1 MAKLDICEFNY
12 ITNGKKQNT
21 FNFSYCYTDDGMIKD
36 REAITKGMS
45 CIYTTTFFGDVGTY
59 ESMSDK
65 HGQNKA
71 SFYNID
77 NEHIVH
83 NLYELTKTP
92 LKTTASRIS
101 KTGNIDM
108 YVSPMSSDFINVV
121 QFQNYA
127 YGLTPMT
134 HNAPTMMA
142 IVDASTTK
150 FDTTYCFQLSNDT
163 HQTFRYPKPTDLQSG
178 ISNYEE
184 WLANATGDELKA
196 KISAIFNIKRDL
208 NGIMYNTL
216 VEIPEDTIYNEYQ
229 KGYVQCDQILM
240 KNHLDYTYTL
250 SIAYDD
256 QSCVNGCREY
266 CNIGVCGNQL
276 YSTYRNNI
284 HYKKVGDVLSYQ
296 SGSDQIEKYVLST
309 VQPLCSYTYQHIEV
323 INSWNK
329 YDASKVEGHKS
340 SMFSISLI
348 DTGLNE
354 SSINEDVKQKLRQ
367 NITNSIRTI
376 VDAISPANT
385 QLFNVYFEGK

>member
-12 ITNGKKQNT
+12 ITNGKRQNT

-36 REAITKGMS
+36 REALTKGMS
-45 CIYTTTFFGDVGTY
+45 CIYTTTFFGDVGMY

-65 HGQNKA
+65 YGQNKA

-77 NEHIVH
+77 NDHIVH
-83 NLYELTKTP
+83 NMYELTKTP
-92 LKTTASRIS
+92 LKTTLTRIS
-101 KTGNIDM
+101 KNGNIDI
-108 YVSPMSSDFINVV
+108 YVSPISSDFIHLV

-127 YGLTPMT
+127 YGLTPMSYD
-134 HNAPTMMA
+134 APTMIN
-142 IVDASTTK
+142 IVDAATTK
-150 FDTTYCFQLSNDT
+150 YDSSYYYQLSASNN
-163 HQTFRYPKPTDLQSG
+163 QTFCYFQPNDLSAG
-178 ISNYEE
+178 ISTYEE
-184 WLANATGDELKA
+184 WLPENIDDVDDLKS
-196 KISAIFNIKRDL
+196 KMSAIFNVRQDL
-208 NGIMYNTL
+208 SGLMYNKL
-216 VEIPEDTIYNEYQ
+216 IEIPEDTIYNEYQ
-229 KGYVQCDQILM
+229 KGYIQCDQILM

-250 SIAYDD
+250 SIGSDTY
-256 QSCVNGCREY
+256 SSISGCREY

-276 YSTYRNNI
+276 YATYRNNI
-284 HYKKVGDVLSYQ
+284 SYQ
-296 SGSDQIEKYVLST
+296 KKSSETIDGLVNRYSLSAL
-309 VQPLCSYTYQHIEV
+309 QPKNSYTYQYIEV

-354 SSINEDVKQKLRQ
+354 SSINEDAKQKLRQ